1 MAPEAIKAIEH
12 NIFTPGNYF
21 YNGVGHV
28 TVKYWEVLEIGFEGI
43 MEKARKELDG
53 CRVTVIMQESPTSLE
68 AVILSCKA
76 VIDYAGRYAKLAQEM
91 AAEDK

>member
-28 TVKYWEVLEIGFEGI
+28 TVKYEEVLAIGYKGI
-43 MEKARKELDG
+43 IDKARAELEKCQVGDG
-53 CRVTVIMQESPTSLE
+53 N
-68 AVILSCKA
+68 
-76 VIDYAGRYAKLAQEM
+76 YAK
-91 AAEDK
+91 KSRFP

>member
-28 TVKYWEVLEIGFEGI
+28 TVKYWEVLETGLRESWRRL
-43 MEKARKELDG
+43 RKSWMDAVS
-53 CRVTVIMQESPTSLE
+53 VTVIMQESLTSL
-68 AVILSCKA
+68 
-76 VIDYAGRYAKLAQEM
+76 RQ
-91 AAEDK
+91 

>member
-28 TVKYWEVLEIGFEGI
+28 TVKYWEVLETGFEGI
-43 MEKARKELDG
+43 DGEGVRKSWMDAVS
-53 CRVTVIMQESPTSLE
+53 VTVLCKKVSLP
-68 AVILSCKA
+68 
-76 VIDYAGRYAKLAQEM
+76 
-91 AAEDK
+91 